1 MNRWVRS
8 AAILLVLATVACG
21 DTSSESPLAP
31 AGPRLDNGLIVVGNG
46 TQPPPTSASSDTT
59 KTTERNGLIVVGN

>member
-8 AAILLVLATVACG
+8 AAILLVLATAACG

-31 AGPRLDNGLIVVGNG
+31 AGPRFDNGLIVVGNG
-46 TQPPPTSASSDTT
+46 TPPPTSASSDTT
-59 KTTERNGLIVVGN
+59 DTTGRNGLIVVGN